1 MKTYKAVLLVDN
13 KEIDYMIFESEN
25 FRTAGKY
32 TDKRFDQAYPQ
43 YSNRTDVKIE
53 IQVQK

>member
-1 MKTYKAVLLVDN
+1 MKTYKATLLVGK
-13 KEIDYMIFESEN
+13 KEIDYMIFDSEN

-32 TDKRFDQAYPQ
+32 TDERFDKAYPQ

-53 IQVQK
+53 IEIQK